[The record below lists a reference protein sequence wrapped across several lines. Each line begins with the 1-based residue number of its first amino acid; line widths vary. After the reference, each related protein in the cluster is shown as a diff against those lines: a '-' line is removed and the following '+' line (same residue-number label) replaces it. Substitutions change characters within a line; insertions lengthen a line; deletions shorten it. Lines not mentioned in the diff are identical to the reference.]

1 MTTAAL
7 VTAVV
12 VLATLGLLAFTRLA
26 ADLAFA
32 GALTTLVALGV
43 LSPGA
48 ALAGFG
54 NEGLVTVGVLF
65 VVAAGLRDTGGVYW
79 ISQRLLGRPRGLTS
93 AQLRVMAPVALVSA
107 FLNNTPVVAIMIP
120 AIVDWA
126 RKRHLP
132 ISKLMI
138 PLSYAAILGGTTTL
152 VGTSTNL
159 VVNGLLLQS
168 GAPGIGMFDLAWVG
182 LPTVV
187 VGIGALVLLARWLL
201 PDRAPV
207 LQNLEDA
214 RQYSVEMAV
223 AANGPLV
230 GRSVEE
236 AGLRHLGQV
245 FLVEIDREGRV
256 LPAVSPNEVLRGGD
270 RLVFVG
276 VVDSVRELQR
286 IPGLLPAADQ
296 VFKLDGPRTSR
307 VLVEAVVSD
316 SCPLV
321 GRSIRE
327 GRFRTTYGAV
337 VIAVARGGSRL
348 KQKLGDIVLRAGDTL
363 LLEARPAFVERQRN
377 SRDFYL
383 VSQLADSTPPRFE
396 RAAIAGVILV
406 GMVVVVAVGW
416 LPMVTAALLAAASM
430 VLTRS
435 VPPSSARRAI
445 DWPVLIVIGSALGIG
460 QAMAST
466 GLAASVA
473 GALRDLA
480 GSDPH
485 VNLLVLYVVT
495 ALFTSLIT
503 NNAAAVLMFPVAQGM
518 AASLG
523 APVLPFAITIMMA
536 ASASFATPVGY
547 QTNLMVMGPGGYRFS
562 DYLRIGLPIT
572 VLTGAVA
579 VLVIPWVWPLAA
591 AG

>member
-383 VSQLADSTPPRFE
+383 VSQVADSTPPRFE